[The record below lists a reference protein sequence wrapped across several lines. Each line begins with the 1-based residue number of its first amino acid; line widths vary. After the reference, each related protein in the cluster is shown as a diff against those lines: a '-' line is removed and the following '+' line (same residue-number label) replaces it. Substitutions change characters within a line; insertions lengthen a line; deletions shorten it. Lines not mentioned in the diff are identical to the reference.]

1 MLRLKNLFIISMI
14 FLFVSAI
21 GAFANGT
28 ATGTGVTNT
37 VVAKY
42 SNSGSTKYT
51 NFATNG
57 EVVKTIFGLNSQVA
71 IVTQNVAP
79 GADVSFAISVTNKGN
94 GSIVLGLTNVYMQ
107 TNNVAQGG
115 AWAVDFYTNATKAG
129 GALSTFPLAEDAD
142 QSFYLVV
149 TAPAAGIDGASITN
163 RFGSYITNNYATA
176 FSSLG
181 SYTGMD
187 GSTLFGGSDWLT
199 NNVAIAV
206 IQAPNLQIA
215 KASFITNS
223 ASYLALAQAGHENDL
238 VPGSAIIYSIT
249 WTNAGSGQLL
259 GLSLHDAFD
268 ANVTYVVGSIKWTE
282 GSRLAPT
289 TANYASASN
298 QADNSGPNGAFG
310 INNTVGAALDITYDN
325 AIPGNSSGT
334 VMYKVTVK

>member
-1 MLRLKNLFIISMI
+1 MLRLKNLFIISII
-14 FLFVSAI
+14 FLFVLAI

-28 ATGTGVTNT
+28 ATSTGITNT
-37 VVAKY
+37 VQAIY

-57 EVVKTIFGLNSQVA
+57 EVVQTIFGLNGQVT
-71 IVTQNVAP
+71 ISTQNVAP

-94 GSIVLGLTNVYMQ
+94 STIVLGLTNVYMN

-115 AWAVDFYTNATKAG
+115 AWSVDFYTNATKAG
-129 GALSTFPLAEDAD
+129 GALSTFTLAEDAD
-142 QSFYLVV
+142 QAFYLVV
-149 TAPAAGIDGASITN
+149 TAPAAGNDGASITN
-163 RFGSYITNNYATA
+163 RFGSYITNNYASA
-176 FSSLG
+176 FSSLA

-187 GSTLFGGSDWLT
+187 GSSVFGGSDWLT
-199 NNVAIAV
+199 NNIAIAV

-215 KASFITNS
+215 KASFVTNS

-238 VPGSAIIYSIT
+238 VPGSMIIYSIT

-259 GLSLHDAFD
+259 GLSLHDVFD
-268 ANVTYVVGSIKWTE
+268 ANVTYVANSIVWTE
-282 GSRLAPT
+282 GSRLAPSS
-289 TANYASASN
+289 ANYAAATP
-298 QADNSGPNGAFG
+298 QADGAGPAGAFG

-325 AIPGNSSGT
+325 PIPGNSSGT